1 MKSKTI
7 LQIHSASTAIIAG
20 LSLFFLIVGGML
32 IECLFSGADLFS
44 IGYTAG
50 TAADIGKLISRSI
63 YYLFILAILA
73 TAFMMFRFI
82 RRENTPFLPVVSKCI
97 KIIGGLVMFASP
109 ISRWTGDI
117 VAFFALESIV
127 ICNDSDII
135 GIFIGGIFACL
146 AIIFEYGCLLQTQD
160 DETL

>member
-7 LQIHSASTAIIAG
+7 LQIHSASTAIMAG
-20 LSLFFLIVGGML
+20 LSLLFLITCGDL
-32 IECLFSGADLFS
+32 IVSLFFNADLFT
-44 IGYTAG
+44 IGYTAD
-50 TAADIGKLISRSI
+50 TAANIGKLVNRSL

-73 TAFMMFRFI
+73 ATFMMFRSI
-82 RRENTPFLPVVSKCI
+82 RRENTPFLPDVPKYI

-109 ISRWTGDI
+109 VSRWIGDI
-117 VAFFALESIV
+117 VAFFVLESIV
-127 ICNDSDII
+127 IVNDSDII

-146 AIIFEYGCLLQTQD
+146 AIIFEYGSILQTQD